1 MQSYFDQA
9 DKENIVNGNTTFE
22 FNQDYLF
29 FDQDVI
35 IPFVAKPVLKKLTDT
50 FLPDDS
56 SEDCETIKQTLDE
69 NNSKV
74 MSSSLN
80 HLGCAYFLQEQKS
93 KVSLKTGLN
102 IITGYYR
109 CPHYKERKDFKGCK
123 ARLIINAEIV
133 LSKEHNSTNED
144 EIVRS
149 FLVKKEHTCAKSHIR
164 N

>member
-1 MQSYFDQA
+1 
-9 DKENIVNGNTTFE
+9 
-22 FNQDYLF
+22 
-29 FDQDVI
+29 
-35 IPFVAKPVLKKLTDT
+35 
-50 FLPDDS
+50 
-56 SEDCETIKQTLDE
+56 
-69 NNSKV
+69 

-80 HLGCAYFLQEQKS
+80 HLGCAYVLQEQKS

-149 FLVKKEHTCAKSHIR
+149 FLVKKEHTCAKSHIPIPGKLFDEKTEMKKFVEEMALNQVSER
-164 N
+164 AESIAEKVMTNFNRKNAGYNIKFYS